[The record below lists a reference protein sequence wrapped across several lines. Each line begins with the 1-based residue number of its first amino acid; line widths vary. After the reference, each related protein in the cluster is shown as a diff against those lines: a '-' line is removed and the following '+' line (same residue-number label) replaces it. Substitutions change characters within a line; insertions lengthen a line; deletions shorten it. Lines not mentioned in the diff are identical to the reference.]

1 MPRRAVLPGVLLLS
15 LLGKASMGEERR
27 PWDVPARLTGPWEIS
42 LCVGESHA
50 WIRFRSVETG
60 EIHTCGR
67 YARGFG
73 GLKDAKTGSELWPP
87 ARASGVLWDVDISYE
102 SAYPQRYEGAA

>member
-1 MPRRAVLPGVLLLS
+1 M
-15 LLGKASMGEERR
+15 KGEEIALPALIVVPCDRLPTRIRIEWSGNPHASSCLPDRTPVVHLAERRSLGEDRR
-27 PWDVPARLTGPWEIS
+27 PWDVPERLLGLWEIS
-42 LCVGESHA
+42 LCVSETHA

-73 GLKDAKTGSELWPP
+73 GVKDWKTGS
-87 ARASGVLWDVDISYE
+87 
-102 SAYPQRYEGAA
+102 